1 MRREPFLDLE
11 LPTPQTE
18 RRALVLTW
26 PRPSTP
32 GRCGVAAGC
41 AGRGSGVRRPVEV
54 TRLGAARL
62 HCASRQGEQ
71 PNDREPWLGQGHLWV
86 LRCNVSGGCEVLSR
100 LRLGIRPNRPG
111 PRRRSYS
118 GNDRADRIDAPTSC
132 GGRPAPPVPAGPPP
146 PAQTWP
152 GVPTPSAPAAWSLDS
167 RGPRRPPICLSLANY
182 SHTGSIVLDCRR
194 VRSDEGFAGDRE
206 TASHG
211 RDEPAPCRA
220 VRS

>member
-132 GGRPAPPVPAGPPP
+132 GGRPAPPCRPA
-146 PAQTWP
+146 
-152 GVPTPSAPAAWSLDS
+152 
-167 RGPRRPPICLSLANY
+167 RRPLRRRGRAFRPPLLRPRGAW
-182 SHTGSIVLDCRR
+182 IVGGQDVLP
-194 VRSDEGFAGDRE
+194 FASRWLTIHILE
-206 TASHG
+206 VL
-211 RDEPAPCRA
+211 C
-220 VRS
+220 